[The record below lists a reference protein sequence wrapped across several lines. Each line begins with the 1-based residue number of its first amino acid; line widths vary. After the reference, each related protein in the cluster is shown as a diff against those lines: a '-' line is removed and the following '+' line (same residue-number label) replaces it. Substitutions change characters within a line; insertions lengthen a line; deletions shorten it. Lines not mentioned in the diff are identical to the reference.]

1 MKVKKWFN
9 VAATAALLT
18 SVLVAGCSSEGTGSN
33 GANSGSA
40 ASGEAGGKKEM
51 GAIAFYSP
59 ETPDM
64 TKEIGLNFEKAYSG
78 SSINVQYAGTNV
90 LVNRMI
96 AEKDNPM
103 ADVWYGG
110 GGFLP
115 FESAK
120 DKGIITSYTPEAI
133 KDWPEVKDG
142 IKIRDKDWKW
152 IGAEVFVLGFA
163 YNTDLVKPED
173 APKTWDDLL
182 DPKWKGKIQM
192 PNPAAS
198 GTATLMVLSQLMA
211 KGEDQGWDYFKKLVA
226 QTSALP
232 DSGSAPTKAVA
243 KGEAEIAI
251 AFDFMVYEMKAK
263 GEKVDF
269 IVPEKT
275 PIIVNPV
282 SLVENGPNPAG
293 GKALIDYLLSK
304 EGQQTLANWY
314 HIPISK
320 DVQSKTPLTLE
331 KVIPH
336 AQQLDVDWV
345 VKNYDRVRNEWREKF
360 Q

>member
-1 MKVKKWFN
+1 MQKRKWFHGL
-9 VAATAALLT
+9 ATAALLT
-18 SVLVAGCSSEGTGSN
+18 SVVLSGCSSSE
-33 GANSGSA
+33 GSA
-40 ASGEAGGKKEM
+40 PSNAGGSEGGGAKKEL

-64 TKEIGLNFEKAYSG
+64 TKQMGQGFEKLNPG
-78 SSINVQYAGTNV
+78 SSVNVQYAGTNV

-103 ADVWYGG
+103 ADLWYGG

-120 DKGIITSYTPEAI
+120 DKGIITSYIPESI
-133 KDWPEVKDG
+133 KDWPEVRDG

-152 IGAEVFVLGFA
+152 IGAELFVLGFV
-163 YNTDLVKPED
+163 YNTELVKEED
-173 APKTWDDLL
+173 LPKTWDDLL

-198 GTATLMVLSQLMA
+198 GTATLLVLSLLME
-211 KGEDQGWDYFKKLVA
+211 KGDEAGWDYFKKLVD
-226 QTSALP
+226 QMSAIP

-243 KGEAEIAI
+243 KGEALIGI
-251 AFDFMVYEMKAK
+251 GFDFMAYENKAK

-275 PIIVNPV
+275 PVIVNPV
-282 SLVENGPNPAG
+282 SLVEGGPNPDG
-293 GKALIDYLLSK
+293 GKALIDYLLSN
-304 EGQQTLANWY
+304 EGQQMLADWY
-314 HIPISK
+314 HVPISP
-320 DVQSKTPLTLE
+320 DVPSKTPLTLE

-336 AQQLDVDWV
+336 AQELDVDWV
-345 VKNYDRVRNEWREKF
+345 VENYDRVRNEWRQKF

>member
-1 MKVKKWFN
+1 MKKRKWFHSA
-9 VAATAALLT
+9 VGLTLAASIALT
-18 SVLVAGCSSEGTGSN
+18 GCSQGEE
-33 GANSGSA
+33 
-40 ASGEAGGKKEM
+40 ASGGAPADGKL
-51 GAIAFYSP
+51 GNIALYSP

-64 TKEIGLNFEKAYSG
+64 SKELGKGFETANSG
-78 SSINVQYAGTNV
+78 STVNVQYAGTNV

-96 AEKDNPM
+96 AEKDNPQG
-103 ADVWYGG
+103 DLWYGG

-120 DKGIITSYTPEAI
+120 DKGIITEYIPESI
-133 KDWPEVKDG
+133 KDWPEVRDG

-152 IGAEVFVLGFA
+152 IGAEIFVLGFV

-192 PNPAAS
+192 ANPAAS
-198 GTATLMVLSQLMA
+198 GTATLTVLAQLMER
-211 KGEDQGWDYFKKLVA
+211 GEEPGWDYFKKLMDQV
-226 QTSALP
+226 SALP

-243 KGEAEIAI
+243 KGEASIAI
-251 AFDFMVYEMKAK
+251 AFDFMAYEMKAK

-275 PIIVNPV
+275 AIIVNPV
-282 SLVENGPNPAG
+282 SLVQDGPNPAG
-293 GKALIDYLLSK
+293 GKAFIDYLLSK
-304 EGQQTLANWY
+304 DGQQILSNWY
-314 HIPISK
+314 HIPIHK
-320 DVQSKTPLTLE
+320 DVPSKTPLTLE

-345 VKNYDRVRNEWREKF
+345 VQNYDRVRNEWRTKF
-360 Q
+360 K

>member
-1 MKVKKWFN
+1 MVKKWLN
-9 VAATAALLT
+9 VVATAALLST
-18 SVLVAGCSSEGTGSN
+18 VAVAGCSSGDTGSSST
-33 GANSGSA
+33 GQ
-40 ASGEAGGKKEM
+40 GEAGGGSGAAKEL
-51 GAIAFYSP
+51 GQIALYSP

-64 TKEIGLNFEKAYSG
+64 TKEIGQNFEKAFKG
-78 SSINVQYAGTNV
+78 STVNIQYAGTNV
-90 LVNRMI
+90 LVNKMI

-103 ADVWYGG
+103 GDVWYGG

-120 DKGIITSYTPEAI
+120 DKDIITAYTPEAI
-133 KDWPEVKDG
+133 KDWPEVRDG

-152 IGAEVFVLGFA
+152 IGAEVFVLGFV
-163 YNTDLVKPED
+163 YNTDLVKPEE
-173 APKTWDDLL
+173 APKRWDDLL
-182 DPKWKGKIQM
+182 DPKWKGKLQM

-198 GTATLMVLSQLMA
+198 GTATLTVLSQLMER
-211 KGEDQGWDYFKKLVA
+211 GEEPGWEYFKKLVD
-226 QTSALP
+226 QMSAMP
-232 DSGSAPTKAVA
+232 DSGSAPGKAVA
-243 KGEAEIAI
+243 KGEAHVAI
-251 AFDFMVYEMKAK
+251 AFDFMAYEMKAK

-275 PIIVNPV
+275 PVIVNPV
-282 SLVENGPNPAG
+282 SLVQDGPNPDG

-320 DVQSKTPLTLE
+320 EVESKTPLTLE

-336 AQQLDVDWV
+336 AQELDVDWV
-345 VKNYDRVRNEWREKF
+345 VQNYDRVRNEWRQKF

>member
-1 MKVKKWFN
+1 MVKKWLN
-9 VAATAALLT
+9 AVATAALLST
-18 SVLVAGCSSEGTGSN
+18 VVVAGCSSGDSGSSGAGTGSN
-33 GANSGSA
+33 
-40 ASGEAGGKKEM
+40 AGGESPATKEW
-51 GAIAFYSP
+51 GQVALYSP

-64 TKEIGLNFEKAYSG
+64 TKEIGQNFEKAFKG

-133 KDWPEVKDG
+133 KDWPEVRDG

-152 IGAEVFVLGFA
+152 IGAEVFVLGFV

-182 DPKWKGKIQM
+182 DPKWKGKLQM

-198 GTATLMVLSQLMA
+198 GTATLTVLSQLMER
-211 KGEDQGWDYFKKLVA
+211 GEEPGWEYFKKLVD
-226 QTSALP
+226 QMSAMP
-232 DSGSAPTKAVA
+232 DSGSAPGKAVA
-243 KGEAEIAI
+243 KGEA
-251 AFDFMVYEMKAK
+251 
-263 GEKVDF
+263 
-269 IVPEKT
+269 
-275 PIIVNPV
+275 
-282 SLVENGPNPAG
+282 
-293 GKALIDYLLSK
+293 
-304 EGQQTLANWY
+304 
-314 HIPISK
+314 
-320 DVQSKTPLTLE
+320 
-331 KVIPH
+331 
-336 AQQLDVDWV
+336 
-345 VKNYDRVRNEWREKF
+345 
-360 Q
+360 

>member
-1 MKVKKWFN
+1 MVKKWLN
-9 VAATAALLT
+9 VVATAALLST
-18 SVLVAGCSSEGTGSN
+18 VAVAGCSSGDTGLSST
-33 GANSGSA
+33 GQ
-40 ASGEAGGKKEM
+40 GEAGGGSGAAKEL
-51 GAIAFYSP
+51 GQIALYSP

-64 TKEIGLNFEKAYSG
+64 TKEIGQNFEKAFKG
-78 SSINVQYAGTNV
+78 STVNIQYAGTNV
-90 LVNRMI
+90 LVNKMI

-103 ADVWYGG
+103 GDVWYGG

-120 DKGIITSYTPEAI
+120 DKDIITAYTPEAI
-133 KDWPEVKDG
+133 KDWPEVRDG

-152 IGAEVFVLGFA
+152 IGAEVFVLGFV
-163 YNTDLVKPED
+163 YNTDLVKPEE

-182 DPKWKGKIQM
+182 DPKWKGKLQM

-198 GTATLMVLSQLMA
+198 GTATLTVLSQLMER
-211 KGEDQGWDYFKKLVA
+211 GEEPGWEYFKKLVD
-226 QTSALP
+226 QMSAMP
-232 DSGSAPTKAVA
+232 DSGSAPGKAVA
-243 KGEAEIAI
+243 KGEAHVAI
-251 AFDFMVYEMKAK
+251 AFDFMAYEMKAK

-275 PIIVNPV
+275 PVIVNPV
-282 SLVENGPNPAG
+282 SLVQDGPNPDG

-320 DVQSKTPLTLE
+320 EVESKTPLTLE

-336 AQQLDVDWV
+336 AQELDVDWV
-345 VKNYDRVRNEWREKF
+345 VQNYDRVRNEWRQKF

>member
-1 MKVKKWFN
+1 MKKKKWLN
-9 VAATAALLT
+9 VVATATLLT
-18 SVLVAGCSSEGTGSN
+18 SVMLAGCGSSENTAPATG
-33 GANSGSA
+33 GSA
-40 ASGEAGGKKEM
+40 EGGAAAKKEL
-51 GAIAFYSP
+51 GAIALYSP

-64 TKEIGLNFEKAYSG
+64 TKEIGQNFEKANPGASV
-78 SSINVQYAGTNV
+78 NVQYAGTNV

-96 AEKDNPM
+96 AEKDSPM
-103 ADVWYGG
+103 ADLWYGG
-110 GGFLP
+110 GGFLT

-133 KDWPEVKDG
+133 KDWPEVQDG
-142 IKIRDKDWKW
+142 IKVRDKDWKW
-152 IGAEVFVLGFA
+152 VGTEVFVLGFV

-198 GTATLMVLSQLMA
+198 GTATLLVLSKLME
-211 KGEDQGWDYFKKLVA
+211 KGEEPGWEYFKKLVD
-226 QTSALP
+226 QMSALP

-243 KGEAEIAI
+243 KGEAHIGI
-251 AFDFMVYEMKAK
+251 AFDFMAYEMKAK

-269 IVPEKT
+269 IVPDKT
-275 PIIVNPV
+275 PVIVNPV
-282 SLVENGPNPAG
+282 SLVENGPNPEG
-293 GKALIDYLLSK
+293 GKAMIDYLLSK

-314 HIPISK
+314 HIPIMK
-320 DVQSKTPLTLE
+320 GVETKTPLTLE

-336 AQQLDVDWV
+336 AQELDVDWV
-345 VKNYDRVRNEWREKF
+345 NANYDRVRNEWRQKF

>member
-1 MKVKKWFN
+1 MKKKNKWFHG
-9 VAATAALLT
+9 VATAALLT
-18 SVLVAGCSSEGTGSN
+18 SVVLGGCSSSEGT
-33 GANSGSA
+33 A
-40 ASGEAGGKKEM
+40 AGNTASTDGGGKKEL
-51 GAIAFYSP
+51 GSIAFYSP

-64 TKEIGLNFEKAYSG
+64 TKEMGQAFEKLKPG
-78 SSINVQYAGTNV
+78 SSVNVQYAGTNV

-103 ADVWYGG
+103 ADLWYGG

-133 KDWPEVKDG
+133 KDWPEVQDG
-142 IKIRDKDWKW
+142 IKVRDKDWKW
-152 IGAEVFVLGFA
+152 IGAEVFVLGFV
-163 YNTDLVKPED
+163 YNTDLVKPEEL
-173 APKTWDDLL
+173 PKTWDDLL

-198 GTATLMVLSQLMA
+198 GTATLLVLSQLME
-211 KGEDQGWDYFKKLVA
+211 KGEEPGWEYFKKLVD
-226 QTSALP
+226 QMSAMP

-243 KGEAEIAI
+243 KGEALIGI
-251 AFDFMVYEMKAK
+251 GFDFMAYENKAK

-282 SLVENGPNPAG
+282 SLVENGPNPDG
-293 GKALIDYLLSK
+293 GKAFIDYLLSK
-304 EGQQTLANWY
+304 EGQQKLADWY

-320 DVQSKTPLTLE
+320 EVQSKTPLTLE

-336 AQQLDVDWV
+336 AQEMDVDWV
-345 VKNYDRVRNEWREKF
+345 VQNYDRVRNEWRQKF